1 MTTWKTSTIFSVSAL
16 SSRFHRPQKIP
27 ERVDPSLRR
36 WRTHIKKAA
45 GHQILSL
52 YVADLFRISFTFLS
66 IISNYWTAAGLREA
80 ALLAVDENRHP
91 LGFAADAA
99 ALYFLCHIYEF
110 LRFLW
115 QTCALPLQELEMFHL
130 PTIFSLLTELFS
142 LSKHIK
148 PNLQVKLMHRI
159 GKYEKVAVIK
169 SSSDVT
175 LTCRTS
181 MVRVMKTGVISV
193 LETST
198 SKSPNVSFS
207 FLQYRGSP
215 SCQQEQTREN
225 KIIYSKH
232 SLNVCKDAW

>member
-1 MTTWKTSTIFSVSAL
+1 M
-16 SSRFHRPQKIP
+16 
-27 ERVDPSLRR
+27 
-36 WRTHIKKAA
+36 
-45 GHQILSL
+45 
-52 YVADLFRISFTFLS
+52 
-66 IISNYWTAAGLREA
+66 REA
-80 ALLAVDENRHP
+80 ALLAVDQNWHP

-99 ALYFLCHIYEF
+99 AFYFLCHIYEF

-115 QTCALPLQELEMFHL
+115 QICALPLQELEMFHL

-148 PNLQVKLMHRI
+148 PNLWVKLMHRT
-159 GKYEKVAVIK
+159 GKYEKVIK

-198 SKSPNVSFS
+198 SNSPNVSFS
-207 FLQYRGSP
+207 FLQ
-215 SCQQEQTREN
+215 
-225 KIIYSKH
+225 
-232 SLNVCKDAW
+232 